1 MCPATIS
8 SIRTAVL
15 LLSGAVMLVAGVA
28 CNPQKDVGGPA
39 ASSEILAMLQM
50 DFQEGFDDDTVLVR
64 LNDKPIYEN
73 SGVTTDL
80 RISRADAIEVP
91 LEDGPMRL
99 SISLPDRKM
108 SGSIVVQGK
117 SSIYVGVSVIG
128 DSVEFIVSSEPFGYM

>member
-1 MCPATIS
+1 
-8 SIRTAVL
+8 
-15 LLSGAVMLVAGVA
+15 
-28 CNPQKDVGGPA
+28 
-39 ASSEILAMLQM
+39 MLQM